1 MENARPPKFG
11 RATMSERGVTK
22 QREGVVKTNRMA
34 KTVVVELERIVL
46 HARYKKYLR
55 RRTKV
60 KAHDETNRC
69 QVGDRVVIVECRPL
83 SREKRWRVSR
93 VLNRPDAGDAASQ
106 APAGA
111 ETTGV

>member
-1 MENARPPKFG
+1 M
-11 RATMSERGVTK
+11 T
-22 QREGVVKTNRMA
+22 

-60 KAHDETNRC
+60 KAHDERNQC

-83 SREKRWRVSR
+83 SRQKRWRVSR
-93 VLNRPDAGDAASQ
+93 ILNRPGAAASQ
-106 APAGA
+106 EPGS
-111 ETTGV
+111 TGV

>member
-1 MENARPPKFG
+1 
-11 RATMSERGVTK
+11 MSERGVTK
-22 QREGVVKTNRMA
+22 QREGVVKTNRMT

-60 KAHDETNRC
+60 KAHDERDQC

-83 SREKRWRVSR
+83 SRQKRWRVSR
-93 VLNRPDAGDAASQ
+93 ILNRPGAAAPQ
-106 APAGA
+106 APAEPGN
-111 ETTGV
+111 TGV

>member
-1 MENARPPKFG
+1 
-11 RATMSERGVTK
+11 MSERGVTK

-55 RRTKV
+55 RRSKV
-60 KAHDETNRC
+60 KAHDEGNQC

-93 VLNRPDAGDAASQ
+93 ILNRPAQ
-106 APAGA
+106 APAGSVD
-111 ETTGV
+111 TGV